1 MRPADS
7 AAPGR
12 RPGLRGRDKRSSS
25 TGVCQAPWERR
36 LRARKT
42 FRREGRLQAIRTSLS
57 RASLGLFLNER
68 KCDSE
73 RLIDLAISCFL
84 VLLPLCVLCGIKF
97 WPGRFLAELLGEV
110 VRCLLPRS
118 LPVEMPAPAGRDAP
132 RIHAGTRAKTPGLAR
147 WAPGRASGDA
157 GPVPVPSRSTAASGV
172 SRPRAG
178 TARSGAPTPGTVS
191 PRGREERAACDE
203 DVGEAQAGR
212 GDRGAGQSSSGRG
225 RRTRG
230 WRAGWK
236 GPGRRPRL
244 SCGGRQSARLSTW
257 SHE

>member
-1 MRPADS
+1 M
-7 AAPGR
+7 
-12 RPGLRGRDKRSSS
+12 
-25 TGVCQAPWERR
+25 
-36 LRARKT
+36 
-42 FRREGRLQAIRTSLS
+42 
-57 RASLGLFLNER
+57 
-68 KCDSE
+68 
-73 RLIDLAISCFL
+73 AISCFL

-118 LPVEMPAPAGRDAP
+118 LPVEMPAPAGRDAL
-132 RIHAGTRAKTPGLAR
+132 RIHAGTR
-147 WAPGRASGDA
+147 GRASGDA
-157 GPVPVPSRSTAASGV
+157 GSVPVPSRSTAASGV

-244 SCGGRQSARLSTW
+244 SCGGHQSARLSTW

>member
-1 MRPADS
+1 
-7 AAPGR
+7 
-12 RPGLRGRDKRSSS
+12 
-25 TGVCQAPWERR
+25 
-36 LRARKT
+36 
-42 FRREGRLQAIRTSLS
+42 
-57 RASLGLFLNER
+57 
-68 KCDSE
+68 
-73 RLIDLAISCFL
+73 
-84 VLLPLCVLCGIKF
+84 
-97 WPGRFLAELLGEV
+97 
-110 VRCLLPRS
+110 
-118 LPVEMPAPAGRDAP
+118 MPAPAGRDAL
-132 RIHAGTRAKTPGLAR
+132 RIHAGTRAETPGLAR
-147 WAPGRASGDA
+147 RARGRASGDA
-157 GPVPVPSRSTAASGV
+157 GSVPVPSRSTAASGV

-230 WRAGWK
+230 WRAGRK

-257 SHE
+257 SHEWRLASEIYQLGASSVKKINLVPVWRRTVGEEVWRRGQFLCHTHTHRAFITHDVQST

>member
-36 LRARKT
+36 LRAGKT

-97 WPGRFLAELLGEV
+97 WLSRFLAELLGEV

-118 LPVEMPAPAGRDAP
+118 LPVEMPAPAGRDAL
-132 RIHAGTRAKTPGLAR
+132 RIHAGTR
-147 WAPGRASGDA
+147 GRASGDA
-157 GPVPVPSRSTAASGV
+157 GSVPVPSRSTAASGV

-191 PRGREERAACDE
+191 PRGREERAAWE
-203 DVGEAQAGR
+203 
-212 GDRGAGQSSSGRG
+212 
-225 RRTRG
+225 
-230 WRAGWK
+230 
-236 GPGRRPRL
+236 
-244 SCGGRQSARLSTW
+244 
-257 SHE
+257 

>member
-36 LRARKT
+36 LRAGKT
-42 FRREGRLQAIRTSLS
+42 FRREGRLQAVRTSLS

-84 VLLPLCVLCGIKF
+84 VLPPLCVLCGIKF

-118 LPVEMPAPAGRDAP
+118 LPVEMPAPAGRDAL
-132 RIHAGTRAKTPGLAR
+132 RIHAG
-147 WAPGRASGDA
+147 
-157 GPVPVPSRSTAASGV
+157 
-172 SRPRAG
+172 
-178 TARSGAPTPGTVS
+178 ARSGLG
-191 PRGREERAACDE
+191 
-203 DVGEAQAGR
+203 GR
-212 GDRGAGQSSSGRG
+212 GLRPCPVPEYSGERREQAQSRDGTERRPDARHGESSGPGGAG
-225 RRTRG
+225 
-230 WRAGWK
+230 
-236 GPGRRPRL
+236 
-244 SCGGRQSARLSTW
+244 CV
-257 SHE
+257 